1 MNQAVTPKK
10 CKIPVIKTGSENASI
25 SVKNRDEMM
34 FFRLACGRFSLFP
47 RSKHSFYVAK
57 AMLLHA
63 ESSPFTMS
71 KLCFRWVKGL
81 LWGGFSCVL
90 GRF

>member
-1 MNQAVTPKK
+1 MNQAVTPTK

-63 ESSPFTMS
+63 ESSPFALS
-71 KLCFRWVKGL
+71 
-81 LWGGFSCVL
+81 
-90 GRF
+90 